1 MKDSYCDY
9 GSSNDSASAY
19 ELSMMAHEPDDSE
32 KIKELVALGMHCIV
46 RNVEA
51 YCKFTDAML
60 GIDSILLGA
69 FPSEASAA
77 KYLAGLLASDPHGD
91 IGVVSPAVPV
101 ADAES
106 VDEAPF

>member
-1 MKDSYCDY
+1 MKRSFYDY
-9 GSSNDSASAY
+9 GYSGDWASAY
-19 ELSMMAHEPDDSE
+19 EVSMMAREPDDSA

-101 ADAES
+101 ADTDS